1 MGNSFSP
8 CLKDENIK
16 RKNFNHYNNIHKG
29 NKIPQNLKINNNINN
44 KNILNHGL
52 KNIGNSCYM
61 NSFIQILL
69 HCPIFIECLEKE
81 ISSPYNYSLVKY
93 LVKLSEEKD
102 AEYIKGIREI
112 MELYYDDFK
121 INQQCD
127 SQKFGIKLI
136 EKLIRDIKGENDSKL
151 SVKLNINNYI
161 KEEIPLEK
169 LFVLIV
175 KENTCENQ
183 RFSLELDIKL
193 SFSYNNNYKYKLE
206 DLLAEKYKCIKIQK
220 LPKILII
227 TIERAILGKKYNK
240 NELKYPKELNMQKYS
255 NKDKRI
261 EYKYKIFA
269 INKKFG
275 ENRNAGH
282 YVSYIKINGNWY
294 LFNDLNVKKEN
305 PKITFGEIVGLFYC
319 QKN

>member
-1 MGNSFSP
+1 MGISFFP
-8 CLKDENIK
+8 CLTNE
-16 RKNFNHYNNIHKG
+16 KN
-29 NKIPQNLKINNNINN
+29 NN

-69 HCPIFIECLEKE
+69 HCPFFIEYLEKE
-81 ISSPYNYSLVKY
+81 ISSQNNYSLAKY
-93 LVKLSEEKD
+93 LVKLSKEKD
-102 AEYIKGIREI
+102 TEYIKRIREI
-112 MELYYDDFK
+112 MEFYYNDFK

-136 EKLIRDIKGENDSKL
+136 EKIIRDIKGENESIFSEKL
-151 SVKLNINNYI
+151 DINKYI
-161 KEEIPLEK
+161 KEEISLEK

-175 KENTCENQ
+175 KGNKFYPTFKNQ
-183 RFSLELDIKL
+183 MFSLELDIQL

-206 DLLAEKYKCIKIQK
+206 NLLAEKYESMKIQK
-220 LPKILII
+220 LPKILIF

-240 NELKYPKELNMQKYS
+240 NELEYPKELNMQKFS

-269 INKKFG
+269 INKKYG
-275 ENRNAGH
+275 EDRNDGH
-282 YVSYIKINGNWY
+282 YFSYIKINNIWY
-294 LFNDLNVKKEN
+294 LFDDLNVKKEK
-305 PKITFGEIVGLFYC
+305 PKKTFGDIVGLFYS